1 MLPQLKRNMLKG
13 MAILCEDE
21 ILNHCIVDLEDM
33 CMENLTD
40 PSYSLSTVLTTD
52 ELASRSSRSPDI
64 ERVNAAFISLLS
76 ARLYGPEALLQRFAE
91 LLLDLCNAHSAGV
104 SILEEEDGRQLFR
117 WHALAGVYASYRW
130 GSMPRYASPCGVVV
144 NTKAVQVFKYPD
156 RHFPYTIPLNPPI
169 CEALLTP
176 FNLNG
181 TVIGTAWVISHAEER
196 KFDQEDLRRMENL
209 LRFTAVY
216 YEIALKRR

>member
-1 MLPQLKRNMLKG
+1 
-13 MAILCEDE
+13 
-21 ILNHCIVDLEDM
+21 
-33 CMENLTD
+33 MENLTD

-76 ARLYGPEALLQRFAE
+76 ARLYAPEALLQRFAE

-130 GSMPRYASPCGVVV
+130 GSMPRYASPCGVVL
-144 NTKAVQVFKYPD
+144 NTQAVQVFKYPE

-176 FNLNG
+176 FNLNR

-196 KFDQEDLRRMENL
+196 KFDQEDLHRMENL
-209 LRFTAVY
+209 LRFTAVS
-216 YEIALKRR
+216 YEIALKRHSPL

>member
-1 MLPQLKRNMLKG
+1 
-13 MAILCEDE
+13 
-21 ILNHCIVDLEDM
+21 
-33 CMENLTD
+33 MENLTD

-76 ARLYGPEALLQRFAE
+76 ARLYAPEALLQRFAE

-130 GSMPRYASPCGVVV
+130 GSMPRYASPCGVVL
-144 NTKAVQVFKYPD
+144 NTQPCKSLSIPSAI
-156 RHFPYTIPLNPPI
+156 FPTQ
-169 CEALLTP
+169 
-176 FNLNG
+176 F
-181 TVIGTAWVISHAEER
+181 R
-196 KFDQEDLRRMENL
+196 
-209 LRFTAVY
+209 
-216 YEIALKRR
+216 